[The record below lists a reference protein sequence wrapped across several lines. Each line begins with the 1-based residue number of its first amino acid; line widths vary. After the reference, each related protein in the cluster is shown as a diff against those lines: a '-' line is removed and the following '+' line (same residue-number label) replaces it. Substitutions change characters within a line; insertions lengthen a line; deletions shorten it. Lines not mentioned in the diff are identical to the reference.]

1 MAKDLFESTIQE
13 NNPGL
18 VYSTPKSMP
27 AGYNSLGGIAE
38 GLNTII
44 PAIDQYNKTNVE
56 REAADLANELSSEYL
71 MGSETHLNNLTQE
84 KTRLQSELDAGNG
97 NSGEILDQL
106 NQLEGKLNNARDQ
119 GAIGPGEFKHRMRK
133 AAQDLTNDNPAYQM
147 EIANKMNAVFGSTGI
162 NDILANDSVLLKT
175 RADALIAR
183 RVLKTKLV
191 EQYEDTTGMSA
202 EQIDD
207 HYAFFKKHE
216 GVNAQAKLMIDT
228 LKNKDNATKQKA
240 YQVFVENGGYQTLS
254 DSLYTNA
261 VGTVRAIGAMDIP
274 INKKIQQTNDYLNRQ
289 INMLAQ
295 TASVLPTEAKEGT
308 YITTNLINQI
318 KAIKTEMLEEENQT
332 AALKSVENSVKLLVG
347 QQSYNLHQRYNI
359 PEIDMQVKITKILE
373 NIKSSSEPVMK
384 LNHQI
389 RDTMIYSL
397 SKQVQ
402 GGGYGLTNN
411 SEGVSELTTPNG
423 ANMLSQ
429 LTIAMRD
436 NAKKDLKEN
445 GKLTDGNVQLYVSS
459 LSLPRTSLSKDTLLS
474 HYDKYLYDNIMST
487 DEKVMD
493 TLEQYPEYNT
503 EVDNALSAYT
513 AASLQSLRQI
523 IGDNTVSVSFNKT
536 NSSLFIKQD
545 DPIRVNQPGAVTR
558 FQNNLQR
565 VNRLIR
571 MNAKISGKS
580 LEEEAKKILEEDFN
594 TVLKAE

>member
-1 MAKDLFESTIQE
+1 
-13 NNPGL
+13 
-18 VYSTPKSMP
+18 
-27 AGYNSLGGIAE
+27 
-38 GLNTII
+38 
-44 PAIDQYNKTNVE
+44 
-56 REAADLANELSSEYL
+56 
-71 MGSETHLNNLTQE
+71 
-84 KTRLQSELDAGNG
+84 
-97 NSGEILDQL
+97 
-106 NQLEGKLNNARDQ
+106 
-119 GAIGPGEFKHRMRK
+119 
-133 AAQDLTNDNPAYQM
+133 
-147 EIANKMNAVFGSTGI
+147 
-162 NDILANDSVLLKT
+162 
-175 RADALIAR
+175 
-183 RVLKTKLV
+183 
-191 EQYEDTTGMSA
+191 
-202 EQIDD
+202 
-207 HYAFFKKHE
+207 
-216 GVNAQAKLMIDT
+216 
-228 LKNKDNATKQKA
+228 
-240 YQVFVENGGYQTLS
+240 
-254 DSLYTNA
+254 
-261 VGTVRAIGAMDIP
+261 
-274 INKKIQQTNDYLNRQ
+274 
-289 INMLAQ
+289 
-295 TASVLPTEAKEGT
+295 
-308 YITTNLINQI
+308 
-318 KAIKTEMLEEENQT
+318 MLEEENQT

-347 QQSYNLHQRYNI
+347 QQSYNLHRQYNI
-359 PEIDMQVKITKILE
+359 PEIDMQVKVTKILE
-373 NIKSSSEPVMK
+373 NLKSSSEPTMK

-389 RDTMIYSL
+389 RDAMVYSL

-402 GGGYGLTNN
+402 GGGFGLTNN

-429 LTIAMRD
+429 LTIGMRD
-436 NAKKDLKEN
+436 SAKKDLKEN